1 MSIPGGYPYWLSTYD
16 TSSSGGVPIGT
27 IAIWPLATPPS
38 GYLICNGQTLSR
50 SAYSQLFNVIGTT
63 YGACDGTPENA
74 ISWVVTSG
82 ALTITFAAG
91 TNTNIVAGDTFIW
104 NNGQGTTY
112 NALVATIATDTT
124 HVFALISAGDGSFTG
139 GTATKKFPTTFGIPN
154 ATGQTIRGSGTS
166 WNVGTNG
173 GADTVALTSANIASH
188 KHDLTLVQN
197 GNGSSSGGISTSG
210 PPGSGS
216 ITSGGQYAVTGG
228 GIYNNSQGNGAGT
241 PTPDTAAGSNGA
253 AFSVQNAYLVLNYC
267 IKYQLV

>member
-124 HVFALISAGDGSFTG
+124 HVVALISAGDGSFTG

-166 WNVGTNG
+166 WNVGSSG
-173 GADTVALTSANIASH
+173 GADSVALVASNVPSH
-188 KHDLTLVQN
+188 KHDTTISAN
-197 GNGSSSGGISTSG
+197 GTGASSGGISTSA
-210 PPGSGS
+210 PPGGGTSL
-216 ITSGGQYAVTGG
+216 TSGV
-228 GIYNNSQGNGAGT
+228 IYNN
-241 PTPDTAAGSNGA
+241 AGSNVTTAGANGA

>member
-50 SAYSQLFNVIGTT
+50 SAYNQLFNVIGTT
-63 YGACDGTPENA
+63 YGAGDGTPENA
-74 ISWVVTSG
+74 TSWFLSSG
-82 ALTITFAAG
+82 ALTITFPTG

-104 NNGQGTTY
+104 NNGQGSTY

-124 HVFALISAGDGSFTG
+124 HVVALISAGDGSFIG

-166 WNVGTNG
+166 WNIASSG
-173 GADTVALTSANIASH
+173 GSDSVALVASNVPSH
-188 KHDLTLVQN
+188 KHDTTISAN
-197 GNGSSSGGISTSG
+197 GTGASSGGISTSA
-210 PPGSGS
+210 PPGGGTSL
-216 ITSGGQYAVTGG
+216 TSGV
-228 GIYNNSQGNGAGT
+228 IYNN
-241 PTPDTAAGSNGA
+241 AGSNVTTAGANGA